1 MILPFQLWVK
11 FDYYL
16 INLNKKQVYRQ
27 FHFCLI
33 MNKSI
38 IIGII
43 IAVVIAIGFGV
54 LMSSD
59 NTIQSLVDENI
70 AETGEEAPTPKSYSV
85 QLEESVG
92 VVTP

>member
-16 INLNKKQVYRQ
+16 MNLNKKQVYRQ
-27 FHFCLI
+27 FHSCLI
-33 MNKSI
+33 MNKGI

-54 LMSSD
+54 LMSND
-59 NTIQSLVDENI
+59 NTIQSPELDEI
-70 AETGEEAPTPKSYSV
+70 AEIEVTTPKSYSV
-85 QLEESVG
+85 TLQESVG
-92 VVTP
+92 VETP